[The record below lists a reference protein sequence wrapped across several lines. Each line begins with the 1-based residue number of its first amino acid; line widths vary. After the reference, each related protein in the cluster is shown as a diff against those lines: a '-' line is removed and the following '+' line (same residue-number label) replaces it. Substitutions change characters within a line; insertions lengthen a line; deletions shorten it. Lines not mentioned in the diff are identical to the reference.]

1 MIEKE
6 CQNKKVIL
14 LIENYN
20 YFLEWDINKII
31 NILNNINDSNGILK
45 IRKFDFS
52 LKTLRITN

>member
-6 CQNKKVIL
+6 CQNKKVIF

-31 NILNNINDSNGILK
+31 NILNNINDSNEILK

>member
-6 CQNKKVIL
+6 CQNKKVIF

-31 NILNNINDSNGILK
+31 NILNNINYSN
-45 IRKFDFS
+45 
-52 LKTLRITN
+52 